1 MTALTQ
7 ITDAEKK
14 DRETELK
21 TSGFNLTTV
30 KVEYTD
36 YFKVKIVFLCIVSRR
51 F

>member
-14 DRETELK
+14 NKKEELR
-21 TSGFNLTTV
+21 TSGFNLTAV
-30 KVEYTD
+30 KVENTD